1 MRLKETAPWIAPLQV
16 SSLQAIVKTAAHG
29 VVTCELPIEKKYKR
43 QPSEGR
49 VIATVFWDRKGVIL
63 LDFLDLRKTINSE
76 CYITTLTELPNF
88 QSQSREENLSLST
101 QLTPGL
107 ISV

>member
-1 MRLKETAPWIAPLQV
+1 MRLKETAPWIASLQV

-49 VIATVFWDRKGVIL
+49 VIGTVFWDRKGVIL

-76 CYITTLTELPNF
+76 CYITTLIKLKILA
-88 QSQSREENLSLST
+88 SRVRPEKKAIM
-101 QLTPGL
+101 PDPM
-107 ISV
+107 SV